1 MHRINLLRH
10 KTSQR
15 RLWMAKNYCHG
26 KLPEIVMEGSHVIH
40 TDEDGHMLLNEDSD
54 QRLSQK
60 QQEFQQFDE
69 LFDAAV
75 QGSDIRARE
84 KMAEFLRDDEISMEG
99 LEGLFGTG
107 SSKS

>member
-1 MHRINLLRH
+1 
-10 KTSQR
+10 
-15 RLWMAKNYCHG
+15 MAKNYNHG
-26 KLPEIVMEGSHVIH
+26 NLPEIVMEGSHVIH
-40 TDEDGHMLLNEDSD
+40 TDEDGNMLLNEDSD

-69 LFDAAV
+69 LFDAVV
-75 QGSDIRARE
+75 QGSDVRARE